1 MGQRTSNLHVVS
13 PLRNLETLY
22 AQLSHSE
29 KVEKVGIVWQSVRK
43 TLGTHKHYPRK
54 KKKSLE
60 AKLFPDTER
69 RLRANRLCPK
79 T

>member
-43 TLGTHKHYPRK
+43 ILGTHKHYPRK
-54 KKKSLE
+54 KKEKS
-60 AKLFPDTER
+60 
-69 RLRANRLCPK
+69 
-79 T
+79 